1 MPEGRTFSVTVIATP
16 GGVIVEPVILAIP
29 SRPVAIIWNSQNGT
43 FPEKDYFAWTSDP
56 SSMRPM
62 RMSATQL
69 QLALDPGARAET
81 LGYLVCLTSG
91 CADGAIEA
99 GGNA

>member
-16 GGVIVEPVILAIP
+16 GGVLANPPVLTIP
-29 SRPVAIIWNSQNGT
+29 SKPVAIIWNAQNGT
-43 FPEKDYFAWTSDP
+43 FPEKDFFAWESHP
-56 SSMRPM
+56 SIARPT
-62 RMSATQL
+62 RVSATQL
-69 QLALDPGARAET
+69 QLAMNPGAEADVVR
-81 LGYLVCLTSG
+81 YSVCLTSG